1 MKMKRG
7 VLVQVV
13 GKEAGVDR
21 LNPPPPQVEESFA
34 AGSAHMSWSLAINNL
49 CTLAHLPDLP
59 CFIT

>member
-21 LNPPPPQVEESFA
+21 LNPPPPGGGELCS
-34 AGSAHMSWSLAINNL
+34 GL
-49 CTLAHLPDLP
+49 CTHELVSGHK
-59 CFIT
+59 